1 MRKPFTGT
9 ILGLILGLAVAVVL
23 QQQGVWP
30 LDKITVFLLPAVGGL
45 IGLLILSIG
54 KEGSVVTMV
63 ISLIIIV
70 PLAAFGA
77 TDLGTTNEAG
87 QLNGG
92 CKVQAES
99 NLDQTM
105 VTDTSKRAPFLID
118 PQGSLNWVA
127 TSPAPIEDHIW
138 EMWVEIGATAVPFDS
153 GGHPNDGKS
162 TGNFGDVANVTAY
175 AEGRGIPIDQLR
187 GVFMVG
193 GSINGTSSCDGFAFV
208 KFVSGFLETLIAQI
222 AAAIVVLI
230 IIIFIIIL
238 IVSRRAASAAAAA
251 VASAGSG
258 GSAGGGSG
266 GDQTIADDIVSGA
279 VAGGY
284 ASETSESLTPG
295 DYDGDGDIDLDDMTQ
310 GMIDKAEDDNP
321 A

>member
-9 ILGLILGLAVAVVL
+9 LLGLILGLAVAVIL

-45 IGLLILSIG
+45 LGLLILSVG

-63 ISLIIIV
+63 ISLVIIV

-77 TDLGTTNEAG
+77 TDLASTNEAG

-92 CKVQAES
+92 CEVQAQT
-99 NLDQTM
+99 NLDQTN
-105 VTDTSKRAPFLID
+105 VTDTTKRAPFLVD
-118 PQGSLNWVA
+118 PDGSLKWAA
-127 TSPAPIEDHIW
+127 TSPAAIEDHMW

-162 TGNFGDVANVTAY
+162 TGNFGDVANVTDY

-238 IVSRRAASAAAAA
+238 IVSRRVATAAAAA
-251 VASAGSG
+251 AAAAGG
-258 GSAGGGSG
+258 AGSAGGAPGSDRNIG
-266 GDQTIADDIVSGA
+266 DDIVSGA

-284 ASETSESLTPG
+284 AADSSESVVPG
-295 DYDGDGDIDLDDMTQ
+295 DYDGDGDVDLDDMTQ
-310 GMIDKAEDDNP
+310 RMIDKAEDDNP